1 MSRFMEMVKVLERT
15 NTGPIC
21 DVKEWDY
28 KVIPKAVMQK
38 LKKYDLTDTCDPQN
52 PIPSDDE
59 LADRFFQAGK
69 ELALELGMLC
79 VDTERRVLVTEDELD
94 RSLRLI
100 PEELRLGYGVDE
112 VAMVSRV
119 PEDPCLPL
127 FKSPLGIVASEDVW
141 VPLMQGIA
149 QNKEIDILQGA
160 SLETVFGLTIRS
172 GSPSETLAG
181 RLNAQLS
188 RDAIWRA
195 GRPGMPVD
203 SIITSPTVF
212 GQLGGYGVPGGADP
226 GKDPAIVLAPAEL
239 KTTYDALHKV
249 VHAIG
254 CGGPIYS
261 GTLFMIGGYA
271 GPPEGTVLTKV
282 AFGLIHYFIH
292 QATYGCGSAYDARY
306 LGNSGRHASWVVSTA
321 LQALSRNAPTLNN
334 TSLNVTAGP
343 GTDMLLYETA
353 VVAMN
358 LSVSGVSVGL
368 GPRSGTGQR
377 TNYLSPVECKLGAE
391 VIKACAGMTRKKAN
405 EIANVL
411 IPKYEDRLFNPP
423 KGQSFKECYDVKKV
437 EPTPEW
443 MDIYLRVKQELIDL
457 GIPLAKGW

>member
-1 MSRFMEMVKVLERT
+1 MSRFMEIVKVLERT

-21 DVKEWDY
+21 EVKKWDY
-28 KVIPKAVMQK
+28 KVIPQAVMEK
-38 LKKYDLTDTCDPQN
+38 LKKYDLTNTCDPQN
-52 PIPSDDE
+52 PIPSDDA
-59 LADRFFQAGK
+59 LADRFFEAGK

-79 VDTERRVLVTEDELD
+79 VDTERRIMVTEEEID
-94 RSLRLI
+94 RALRLI
-100 PEELRLGYGVDE
+100 PEELHLGYGMDE
-112 VAMVSRV
+112 VIMVSRT
-119 PEDPCLPL
+119 PEDPRPPL

-172 GSPSETLAG
+172 GTPSETLAG
-181 RLNAQLS
+181 RLNAHLS
-188 RDAIWRA
+188 REAIWRA
-195 GRPGMPVD
+195 GRTGMPVD

-212 GQLGGYGVPGGADP
+212 GQLGGYGVAGGADP
-226 GKDPAIVLAPAEL
+226 GKDPAIVLVPAEM

-271 GPPEGTVLTKV
+271 GPPEGTVLTKI

-306 LGNSGRHASWVVSTA
+306 LGNTGRHASWVVSMA

-368 GPRSGTGQR
+368 GPRSGMGQR

-391 VIKACAGMTRKKAN
+391 VIKACAGMTRKQAN
-405 EIANVL
+405 EIANIL
-411 IPKYEDRLFNPP
+411 IPKYEDKIFNPP
-423 KGQSFKECYDVKKV
+423 KGLSFRECYDVKKV

-443 MDIYLRVKQELIDL
+443 RDTYLKVKQELIEL